1 MPKNPAGPLSN
12 SMYYEGISTW
22 QLQLSHRA
30 IRAAASTDEQ
40 RTGYALEVAIV
51 PTALRGGPTMWL

>member
-1 MPKNPAGPLSN
+1 MA
-12 SMYYEGISTW
+12 

-51 PTALRGGPTMWL
+51 PTALRGEGRTHDVAIAFE

>member
-1 MPKNPAGPLSN
+1 
-12 SMYYEGISTW
+12 MYYEGADIDLA

-51 PTALRGGPTMWL
+51 PTALMGGPTMWL